1 MISPP
6 LKVAPVRPYPA
17 RYQPKGSFWYK
28 VLTTTDHKL
37 IGMMYITACVVFFLV
52 GGLMALLMRAELT
65 HPGLQFLS
73 NEQFNQLFTMH
84 GTVMLLMYATPI
96 VIGFAN
102 FVLPLQIG
110 SPDVAFPRL
119 NAFGFWLFLFGST
132 VALSGFLSPAVPPTS
147 AGPPTSPDQ

>member
-1 MISPP
+1 MTAVDQPTTQ
-6 LKVAPVRPYPA
+6 VAPVRPYPA
-17 RYQPKGSFWYK
+17 RYQPKGSFLYK

-37 IGMMYITACVVFFLV
+37 IGMMYITACGVLLV

-65 HPGLQFLS
+65 HPGLQFLP

-110 SPDVAFPRL
+110 SP
-119 NAFGFWLFLFGST
+119 
-132 VALSGFLSPAVPPTS
+132 
-147 AGPPTSPDQ
+147 TSPSRASTRSASGCSCSARRSHCRAS